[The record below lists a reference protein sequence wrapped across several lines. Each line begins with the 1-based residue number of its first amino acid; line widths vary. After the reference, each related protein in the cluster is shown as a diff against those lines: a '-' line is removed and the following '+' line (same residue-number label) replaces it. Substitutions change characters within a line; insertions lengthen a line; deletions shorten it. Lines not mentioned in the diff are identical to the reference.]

1 MNFSPGDLVH
11 LAGLG
16 TGSVIEARGRD
27 RYAIDIKGRIVVAAA
42 RDLEPADGARRAR
55 AKHDVTAPAS
65 TRTSARA
72 MAAPSIDLHGKTT
85 AEALELVEAFINE
98 ALLAGHAEALI
109 VHGRGGGKVKVAV
122 HQYLRQL
129 APTASFRLDPRNVGV
144 TIVKFA

>member
-1 MNFSPGDLVH
+1 MTFAPGDVVH

-27 RYAIDIKGRIVVAAA
+27 RYAIDIKGRVVVAAA
-42 RDLEPADGARRAR
+42 RDLERADGARRTR
-55 AKHDVTAPAS
+55 AKHDVTAPAR
-65 TRTSARA
+65 TGTSARTQ
-72 MAAPSIDLHGKTT
+72 AAASIDLHGKTT
-85 AEALELVEAFINE
+85 VEALELVEAFINE

-122 HQYLRQL
+122 HKYLRQL
-129 APTASFRLDPRNVGV
+129 ASAASFRLDPRNPGV